1 MSETPF
7 AVSRIPAERLERMF
21 PTLTPEQLERVGRR
35 GKLRRI
41 VAGEVLVEPGQ
52 SAPHFF
58 AVRSGEIEVRRI
70 TDAEETP
77 VAACRPGMFTGEVNM
92 LSGRRGLL
100 QIRVREPGEV
110 FDLEREHLV
119 ALVQTDAEIGELI
132 LRAFILRRVE
142 LIARGFGDAAL
153 VGSNHDAGTLRLKE
167 FLTRNGYPYAFV
179 DLDRD
184 EAVQELL
191 DRLHVS
197 VSEVPVLICRGDRVL
212 RNPTNREVA
221 DCLGLND
228 QFDPARVRDLVVVGA
243 GPAGLAAAVYGA
255 SEGLDVLILES
266 DAPGGQAGLSSK
278 IENYLGFPMGI
289 SGQDLA
295 ARAYTQA
302 IKFGA
307 QMVVARGG
315 KRLACD
321 RKPYA
326 LDLEDGTRVPA
337 RAVVIATGAKYR
349 RLAVENLA
357 RFEGVGVY
365 SGATFVEA
373 QLCRNDEVV
382 VVGGGNSAGQ
392 AATFLAETARRV
404 HVLVRRSGL
413 AETMSRYL
421 VRRIEE
427 NPAIEL
433 RPFTEIAAV
442 EGGDH
447 LEKMVWRDNRTG
459 TTETRAIRHVF
470 VMTGAD
476 PGSDW
481 LAGCVALDPKGF
493 VRTGPDLSREDLAAA
508 HWPLPRPPH
517 LLETTLPG
525 VFAVGDVRSGNV
537 KRVASAVGEGSI
549 AISMVHQVL
558 KE

>member
-1 MSETPF
+1 MSDTPF
-7 AVSRIPAERLERMF
+7 AVSGIPAERLERLF
-21 PTLTPEQLERVGRR
+21 PTLTPAQLERVGRR
-35 GKLRRI
+35 GSLRR
-41 VAGEVLVEPGQ
+41 VLAGEVLVEPGQ

-58 AVRSGEIEVRRI
+58 AVRSGEIEIRRI
-70 TDAEETP
+70 SDAGETP

-100 QIRVREPGEV
+100 QIRVREAGEI
-110 FDLEREHLV
+110 FDLEREHLIE
-119 ALVQTDAEIGELI
+119 LVQTDGELGEVI

-167 FLTRNGYPYAFV
+167 FLTRNGYPYAFI

-184 EAVQELL
+184 EAVQTLL
-191 DRLHVS
+191 DRFHVS
-197 VSEVPVLICRGDRVL
+197 VSDVPVVICRGDLVL
-212 RNPTNREVA
+212 RNPSNRQVA
-221 DCLGLND
+221 DCLGLNEEL
-228 QFDPARVRDLVVVGA
+228 DPARVRDLVVVGA

-255 SEGLDVLILES
+255 SEGLDVLVLES

-278 IENYLGFPMGI
+278 IENYLGFPTGI
-289 SGQDLA
+289 TGQDLA

-315 KRLACD
+315 RRLACD

-326 LDLEDGTRVPA
+326 LDLEDGSRVPA
-337 RAVVIATGAKYR
+337 RTVVIATGAKYR
-349 RLAVENLA
+349 RLAVNNLA
-357 RFEGVGVY
+357 KFEGVGVY
-365 SGATFVEA
+365 FGATFVEA

-427 NPAIEL
+427 NPAIAL

-447 LEKMVWRDNRTG
+447 LEQVVWRDSRTG
-459 TTETRAIRHVF
+459 ATETRAIRHVF

-481 LAGCVALDPKGF
+481 LAGCLALDPKGF
-493 VRTGPDLSREDLAAA
+493 VRTGPDLSPEDLAAA
-508 HWPLPRPPH
+508 RWPLPRPPH